1 MKIFHKFEKNDFA
14 FQVSVANFPL
24 LPTISIINKYNLL
37 FHRYKTK
44 FASRKRERSEKFFL
58 EKRKILK
65 FLFFTFILI
74 S

>member
-1 MKIFHKFEKNDFA
+1 M
-14 FQVSVANFPL
+14 FQVSVANSPL
-24 LPTISIINKYNLL
+24 FLTITIINKYNLL
-37 FHRYKTK
+37 LHKYKAE
-44 FASRKRERSEKFFL
+44 FASRKRVRSEKFFL